1 LFTNEVNELLSTT
14 ETVAWITFSMSL
26 TEILEE
32 LPKLKTEERD
42 TILHRIEELD
52 ELASPEMLAAIDQAD
67 ASPSDQDLSAED
79 VRRAR
84 LDLGQ

>member
-1 LFTNEVNELLSTT
+1 
-14 ETVAWITFSMSL
+14 MSL
-26 TEILEE
+26 TEILDE

-67 ASPSDQDLSAED
+67 ASPSDQDLAVED
-79 VRRAR
+79 VRQKVKAWAHTR
-84 LDLGQ
+84 

>member
-1 LFTNEVNELLSTT
+1 
-14 ETVAWITFSMSL
+14 MSL
-26 TEILEE
+26 IEILDE

-67 ASPSDQDLSAED
+67 AAPSDQDLSAED
-79 VRRAR
+79 VGQKAKAWAHAR
-84 LDLGQ
+84 

>member
-1 LFTNEVNELLSTT
+1 
-14 ETVAWITFSMSL
+14 MSL
-26 TEILEE
+26 TEILDE

-52 ELASPEMLAAIDQAD
+52 DLASPD

-79 VRRAR
+79 VRQKVKAWAHTR
-84 LDLGQ
+84 

>member
-1 LFTNEVNELLSTT
+1 
-14 ETVAWITFSMSL
+14 MSL

-52 ELASPEMLAAIDQAD
+52 DLAIPEMLAAIDQAD
-67 ASPSDQDLSAED
+67 ASPSDQDLSAEE
-79 VRRAR
+79 VRQKLKAWAHTR
-84 LDLGQ
+84 

>member
-1 LFTNEVNELLSTT
+1 
-14 ETVAWITFSMSL
+14 MSL

-52 ELASPEMLAAIDQAD
+52 ELVSPEMLAAIDQAD
-67 ASPSDQDLSAED
+67 ASPSDQDLSADE
-79 VRRAR
+79 VRQKVKAWAHTR
-84 LDLGQ
+84 

>member
-1 LFTNEVNELLSTT
+1 
-14 ETVAWITFSMSL
+14 MSL

-67 ASPSDQDLSAED
+67 ASPSDQDLSAEEMRQK
-79 VRRAR
+79 VKAWAHTR
-84 LDLGQ
+84 

>member
-1 LFTNEVNELLSTT
+1 
-14 ETVAWITFSMSL
+14 MSL
-26 TEILEE
+26 TEILDE

-67 ASPSDQDLSAED
+67 ASPSDQDLSVED
-79 VRRAR
+79 VRQKVKAWAHTR
-84 LDLGQ
+84 

>member
-67 ASPSDQDLSAED
+67 ASPSDRDLSAED
-79 VRRAR
+79 VRHAR
-84 LDLGQ
+84 LDLGE